1 METRGRVVLV
11 TGAGHRLGR
20 AIALNL
26 ARAGAHIA
34 VHFHAAGEE
43 AQEAVRQIQAMGVD
57 AEAFPADLRDPA
69 QIPSLIEAVVR
80 RFGRLDGLVNAAAV
94 MRVTRWHE
102 LTPEQWDEIL
112 ALNLRAPMFCTQA
125 AARHME
131 EGVIVNIADGSALKP
146 WPDYLAHTVSKS
158 GLVALT
164 RALALALAP
173 RIRVN
178 AVIPGPILKPVH
190 WEEERWARLIRRVP
204 IGRAGTPEEVAHAVR
219 YLMEADY
226 VTGAVLIVD
235 GGHHLL

>member
-1 METRGRVVLV
+1 MELRGRVMLV
-11 TGAGHRLGR
+11 TGAGRRLGQ
-20 AIALNL
+20 AIAMGL
-26 ARAGAHIA
+26 ARAGAHVA
-34 VHFHAAGEE
+34 VHFHTAAEEAGET
-43 AQEAVRQIQAMGVD
+43 VRRIREMGVD
-57 AEAFPADLRDPA
+57 AEAFPADLRDPS
-69 QIPSLIEAVVR
+69 QISALVEAVVR

-112 ALNLRAPMFCTQA
+112 ALNLRAPMFCAQA
-125 AARHME
+125 AARRME

-146 WPDYLAHTVSKS
+146 WPDYLAHTISKS
-158 GLVALT
+158 GLVAMT

-204 IGRAGTPEEVAHAVR
+204 MGRAGTAEEVVRAVR
-219 YLMEADY
+219 YLIEADY

>member
-1 METRGRVVLV
+1 MEARGRVVLV
-11 TGAGHRLGR
+11 TGAGRRLGR

-34 VHFHAAGEE
+34 VHFHTAAEE

-57 AEAFPADLRDPA
+57 AEAFPADLRDPS
-69 QIPSLIEAVVR
+69 QIPSMMEAVVR
-80 RFGRLDGLVNAAAV
+80 RFGRLDALVNAAAV

-112 ALNLRAPMFCTQA
+112 ALNLRAPMFCAQA

-131 EGVIVNIADGSALKP
+131 AGVIINIADGSALKP

-190 WEEERWARLIRRVP
+190 WEEERWTRLIRRVP

-226 VTGAVLIVD
+226 VTGAVLVVD